1 MPIDN
6 RLSDARDVD
15 ALLTAD
21 SLSALMRSTWTW
33 DDRALRRDLSDLL
46 VRVEAANLVGAHG
59 GTDESIAA
67 ALQAQARAA
76 GSAFV
81 ATVLGPKL
89 IADTGNPLRER
100 FVEFATEPAHF
111 GKRAYAARKAV
122 RAASDDYFSAH
133 TEDVDYPAESSWSA
147 LVAKQGDAGLG
158 AAMRAYGHSL
168 AKSSFFATKALAWQ
182 AVSAVQRCE
191 AAARYVDRIRADE
204 LTATLAAAEET
215 GSWDP
220 ALVTTRA
227 EITDGEWSIN
237 GQKYYVPGADSAD
250 VVFVIARSTAGPSL
264 FAVDAGSTG
273 LHIRAHDVIDP
284 TRPLFDVAFR
294 DTPATLLG
302 VEGSGGRL
310 MSTLIDRVT
319 TALAAEQVGLVEA
332 AITVLRNT
340 ADRDDHR
347 LADVVLA
354 HAGAHAV
361 WQRALLDPSP
371 EAAATAH
378 IGCSAAAVHVATA
391 VAELCDDGAQADPL
405 VLRALS
411 GSLLFGGPA
420 LSHERLLER
429 LGI

>member
-46 VRVEAANLVGAHG
+46 VRVQAADLVSAQG
-59 GTDESIAA
+59 GVDESIAA
-67 ALQAQARAA
+67 ALHAQARAVA
-76 GSAFV
+76 SGFV
-81 ATVLGPKL
+81 AIVLGPKL
-89 IADTGNPLRER
+89 VADTGNPLRAQ
-100 FVEFATEPAHF
+100 FLDLATDPAHF
-111 GKRAYAARKAV
+111 GKRAAAARKAV
-122 RAASDDYFSAH
+122 CAASDDYFSTH
-133 TEDVDYPAESSWSA
+133 IEGVDYADESAWSA
-147 LVAKQGDAGLG
+147 LVANEGTAGLG
-158 AAMRAYGHSL
+158 AAMRAYGRSL
-168 AKSSFFATKALAWQ
+168 ARSTFFANKALAWQ

-191 AAARYVDRIRADE
+191 AAAQYADRIQADE

-220 ALVTTRA
+220 VLVTTRA
-227 EITDGEWSIN
+227 EVTDGEWSIS

-250 VVFVIARSTAGPSL
+250 VILVIARSTAGPSL
-264 FAVDAGSTG
+264 FAVDDGSAG
-273 LHIRAHDVIDP
+273 LHIHAHDVTDP
-284 TRPLFDVAFR
+284 TRPLFEVTLR

-302 VEGSGGRL
+302 VEGSGGKL
-310 MSTLIDRVT
+310 MSTLIDRAT
-319 TALAAEQVGLVEA
+319 TALAAEQVGLIEA

-340 ADRDDHR
+340 ADRDDHGI
-347 LADVVLA
+347 AEVVLA

-378 IGCSAAAVHVATA
+378 IGCSGAAMHVAAAV
-391 VAELCDDGAQADPL
+391 AERCDDEAQTNPL

-420 LSHERLLER
+420 LSHERLLDR
-429 LGI
+429 LDI

>member
-6 RLSDARDVD
+6 RVSDALNVD
-15 ALLTAD
+15 ALLTPD
-21 SLSALMRSTWTW
+21 VLSTLMRSTWTW

-46 VRVEAANLVGAHG
+46 VRVDAANLVGAHDG
-59 GTDESIAA
+59 IDKSIAT
-67 ALQAQARAA
+67 ALHAQARVVAS
-76 GSAFV
+76 GFV

-89 IADTGNPLRER
+89 VADTGNPLRSK
-100 FVEFATEPAHF
+100 FLDLAIDPVHF
-111 GKRAYAARKAV
+111 GKQAYAARRAV
-122 RAASDDYFSAH
+122 RATADDYFRAH
-133 TEDVDYPAESSWSA
+133 AEGIDYAVESTWSG
-147 LVAKQGDAGLG
+147 LVSKEGTAGLG
-158 AAMRAYGHSL
+158 TAMRAYGHSL
-168 AKSSFFATKALAWQ
+168 SKSTFFASKALAWQ
-182 AVSAVQRCE
+182 AVSAVQRCG
-191 AAARYVDRIRADE
+191 AASRYADRIQADE
-204 LTATLAAAEET
+204 LIATLAAAEET

-227 EITDGEWSIN
+227 AVTDGEWSIS
-237 GQKYYVPGADSAD
+237 GRKHYVSGADAAD
-250 VVFVIARSTAGPSL
+250 VIFVIARSTAGPSL

-273 LHIRAHDVIDP
+273 LQICAHDVIDA
-284 TRPLFDVAFR
+284 TRPLFEVTFH

-302 VEGSGGRL
+302 VEGSGGKL
-310 MSTLIDRVT
+310 MSTLVDRAT
-319 TALAAEQVGLVEA
+319 TALAAEQVGLIEA

-347 LADVVLA
+347 FAEVVLA

-391 VAELCDDGAQADPL
+391 VAELCDDDARATPL
-405 VLRALS
+405 VLRGLS